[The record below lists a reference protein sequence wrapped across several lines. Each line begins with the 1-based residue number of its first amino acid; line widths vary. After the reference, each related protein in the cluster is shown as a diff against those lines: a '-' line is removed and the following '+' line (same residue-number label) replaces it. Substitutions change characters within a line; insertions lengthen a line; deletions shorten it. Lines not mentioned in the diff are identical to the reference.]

1 MKRRY
6 YMPWRMTYPRIRYP
20 PIFMFCGSLFSP
32 PPLLRNFNLMP
43 RLRTYGKWIG
53 ALVILLVLAQL
64 GLPFLLR
71 THRMRTYFLSH
82 LQRSFGRPVEAR
94 SFSMDIL
101 PFPRVDVEG
110 VSINENPSFGREYF
124 LRADRMT
131 ANVRWFGLLRGHFDF
146 GTISLSRP
154 TLILV
159 PTQQARWNLE
169 ACLPPPPSNSP

>member
-71 THRMRTYFLSH
+71 THRMRTYLLSH

-110 VSINENPSFGREYF
+110 VSINENPSFAHEYF
-124 LRADRMT
+124 LPPTRLT
-131 ANVRWFGLLRGHFDF
+131 PTVLPFHLLRAHFNF
-146 GTISLSRP
+146 SPI
-154 TLILV
+154 
-159 PTQQARWNLE
+159 
-169 ACLPPPPSNSP
+169 PP